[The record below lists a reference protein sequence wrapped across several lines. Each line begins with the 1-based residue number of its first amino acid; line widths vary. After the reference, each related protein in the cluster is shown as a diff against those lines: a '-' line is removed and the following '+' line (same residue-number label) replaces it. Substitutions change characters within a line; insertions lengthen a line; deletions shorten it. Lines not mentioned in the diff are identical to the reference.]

1 MTLKE
6 IVDQGIK
13 LTPMMAQYYAIKKEH
28 EGIILFFRMGDFYE
42 VFFEDAFLTGK
53 LLNITVTHRGKLGD
67 YKIPMAG
74 MPHHAASNYI
84 DRLTGQGYKVAI
96 CEQIEDPKLAKGLVK
111 RAVTQIVSP
120 GIPYDLE
127 KVNASENS
135 YILSGQVNNGQFFLA
150 ALDFTTGD
158 FKGYKTNSIEE
169 FLDQVRMLAP
179 KEFIA
184 SMGQWEQYPQL
195 HSVLTHAGTLITHLS
210 EEYFTEK
217 YTTVYIEKLIP
228 TYKRDQILKANQAI
242 LGPIGALGYYISS
255 TQNIEQF
262 IQIKAFQMI
271 NEDGLLKITHP
282 TLLGLEVLPKSRE
295 TYQDSLLGFL
305 DKTQCALGK
314 RKLRQMLETPLTN
327 LCEIEKRQDMISY
340 FLDHSEKHEEI
351 RDELSMVRD
360 LERILAKM
368 STQKST
374 AQDLINLSNSV
385 KVWSKIQNMLKT
397 NLRKSFKALPSLKT
411 SDFEILKSLS
421 EEIERTIN
429 DEIGASLD
437 KGNLIRKGCHKKRD
451 KLWKLTNNTNEELNA
466 LEQRYREETGILKL
480 RVKSNNVAGYFIEIS
495 KSQSDKVPKYFN
507 RRQTLVNAERYTT
520 TELSEFEKE
529 ILSSKDKLE
538 KLEREIFNSLVQK
551 ISSHSQTIQV
561 FGELLALIDCFQSLA
576 WVSFQ
581 ESFVK
586 PVIEENKKQLDIKG
600 GWHPLIKSII
610 REQFVCHN
618 INFHQKKFFGLITGP
633 NMAGK
638 TTVMREVAII
648 QILAQVGCFIPA
660 ESAKL
665 GICDYL
671 FSRLGAS
678 DDILKGQSTFMVEMA
693 ETAEIIRH
701 ATEDS
706 LIILDEVGR
715 GTSTYDGLSIAWA
728 LVEHFIDSTK
738 ALTLFATHYH
748 ELIDLV
754 AKKDG
759 AVNLT
764 VEISSDQGN
773 VNFLYNLIEQGASQ
787 SFGIYV
793 AKLAGLPHP
802 ILKRSQEILQRLESE
817 STPAISTGNEFSE
830 EQTDAGIQLGFFSD
844 TAPKVPEYLAKLEEE
859 LHETDL
865 LQMTPLKAL
874 IKLNELKDTLP
885 SQ

>member
-1 MTLKE
+1 MTLNE

-13 LTPMMAQYYAIKKEH
+13 LTPMMAQYYTIRNEY
-28 EGIILFFRMGDFYE
+28 EGTILFFRMGDFYE

-53 LLNITVTHRGKLGD
+53 LLNITVTHRGKLGE

-74 MPHHAASNYI
+74 MPHHAASTYI
-84 DRLTGQGYKVAI
+84 DRLTSQGYKVAI
-96 CEQIEDPKLAKGLVK
+96 CEQVEDPKLAKGIVK
-111 RAVTQIVSP
+111 RAVTQVVSP

-127 KVNASENS
+127 KINASENS
-135 YILSGQVNNGQFFLA
+135 YILSGHVDKNHFYLA
-150 ALDFTTGD
+150 ALDFTTGE
-158 FKGYKTNSIEE
+158 FKGFKSKSLEE
-169 FLDQVRMLAP
+169 FLDHIRMLNP

-184 SMGQWEQYPQL
+184 SMGQWENYPEL
-195 HSVLTHAGTLITHLS
+195 DDVLTRTGTLITHLS

-217 YTTVYIEKLIP
+217 FTTLYIEKLIP
-228 TYKRDQILKANQAI
+228 TYKRDQIIKVNKAI
-242 LGPIGALGYYISS
+242 LGPIGALGYYVSS
-255 TQNIEQF
+255 TQNIEDF
-262 IQIKAFQMI
+262 IQVKAFQMI
-271 NEDGLLKITHP
+271 SEDGLLKITRP
-282 TLLGLEVLPKSRE
+282 TLMGLEILPKTRE

-305 DKTQCALGK
+305 DKTQSALGK
-314 RKLRQMLETPLTN
+314 RKLRQILEGPLTDIS
-327 LCEIEKRQDMISY
+327 EISKRQQMISY
-340 FLDHSEKHEEI
+340 FLDHSDKHEDI

-374 AQDLINLSNSV
+374 AQDLVNLSKSV
-385 KVWSKIQNMLKT
+385 KVWEKIQSILKTDLKKSFSALPTLKT
-397 NLRKSFKALPSLKT
+397 NELNLLKDL
-411 SDFEILKSLS
+411 SQEIDA
-421 EEIERTIN
+421 TIN

-437 KGNLIRKGCHKKRD
+437 KGNLIRTGSSKKRD
-451 KLWKLTNNTNEELNA
+451 KLWKLTNNTNEALLA
-466 LEQRYREETGILKL
+466 LEQRYRDETGISKL

-495 KSQSDKVPKYFN
+495 KSHTDKVPKYFD

-520 TELSEFEKE
+520 EELTEFEKE

-538 KLEREIFNSLVQK
+538 RLERQIFKDLVSK
-551 ISSHSQTIQV
+551 ISSKAKTIQT

-581 ESFVK
+581 EDFVK
-586 PVIEENKKQLDIKG
+586 PVIAEKKKILNITG
-600 GWHPLIKSII
+600 AWHPLIKSII

-618 INFHQKKFFGLITGP
+618 INFHKDKFFGLITGP

-638 TTVMREVAII
+638 TTVMREMAII
-648 QILAQVGCFIPA
+648 QILAQVGCFVPCEIA
-660 ESAKL
+660 EL

-678 DDILKGQSTFMVEMA
+678 DDILRGQSTFMVEMA

-701 ATEDS
+701 ATDRS

-728 LVEHFIDSTK
+728 LVEHFIDTTK

-754 AKKDG
+754 AKKNG

-764 VEISSDQGN
+764 VDISNDNGN
-773 VNFLYNLIEQGASQ
+773 VNFLYNLVEKGASQ

-793 AKLAGLPHP
+793 AKLAGLPGP
-802 ILKRSQEILQRLESE
+802 ILQRSQEILHNLEQE
-817 STPAISTGNEFSE
+817 PASDKKIIKEFSE
-830 EQTDAGIQLGFFSD
+830 EKTDAGIQLGFFNESEINI
-844 TAPKVPEYLAKLEEE
+844 PEYLSKIEEE
-859 LHETDL
+859 LIDTDL
-865 LQMTPLKAL
+865 LHITPLKAL

-885 SQ
+885 Q